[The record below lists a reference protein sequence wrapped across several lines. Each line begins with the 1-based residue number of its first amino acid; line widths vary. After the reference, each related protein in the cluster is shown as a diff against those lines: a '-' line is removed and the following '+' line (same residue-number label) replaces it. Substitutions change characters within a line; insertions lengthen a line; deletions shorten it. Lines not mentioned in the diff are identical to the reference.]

1 MPVENYG
8 VFTGTA
14 TKELREIGAGKV
26 HFQFKLEAG
35 ADVIRVPVNVLSSS
49 EGALESRLLKYIV
62 IDDFRHP
69 VTAAIEALGEGWHPL
84 EHKPGGGALDYR
96 RGNLFK
102 EADMRILPPD
112 VAGPDN
118 DLQDLIQHFVE
129 RAVGDPEVKIS
140 AVGGRWHEASSAD
153 KIFPEISPSTGVHEI
168 HMNQGNAA
176 GHTGEDGVWNDGGLL
191 IHLPEPDARWVA
203 FFFAFQNQTFNT
215 DDVHGHALIDQPL
228 PETAAVRIVAALIN
242 PAGPG
247 DEGEK
252 VLLLN
257 ASPDSVD
264 LTGWQIADKAKEKCA
279 VPGGALAA
287 GRTLEV
293 PVVKPCA
300 LSNNG
305 GSITLLDATGTK
317 VSGVSY
323 TQEQARDQGWTVI
336 F

>member
-8 VFTGTA
+8 VFTGTV
-14 TKELREIGAGKV
+14 TKDQREIGTGKV
-26 HFQFKLEAG
+26 HFQFKMAAG
-35 ADVIRVPVNVLSSS
+35 DDVIRVPVNVLSDSQ
-49 EGALESRLLKYIV
+49 GALESRLLKYIV
-62 IDDFRHP
+62 VEDFRHP
-69 VTAAIEALGEGWHPL
+69 VTEAVEALGDGWHPRQH
-84 EHKPGGGALDYR
+84 EPGGAALDYR

-112 VAGPDN
+112 LTGPEN
-118 DLQDLIQHFVE
+118 DLQDLIQHYVE
-129 RAVGDPEVKIS
+129 RALGDPDIKVS
-140 AVGGRWHEASSAD
+140 AVGGRWHDD
-153 KIFPEISPSTGVHEI
+153 KPDNVFPEISPSTGVHEI

-191 IHLPEPDARWVA
+191 IHLPEPEDRWVA

-228 PETAAVRIVAALIN
+228 PETAAVRIVAALVN
-242 PAGPG
+242 PAGTG
-247 DEGEK
+247 DEGES

-257 ASPDSVD
+257 ASPDPVD
-264 LTGWQIADKAKEKCA
+264 LSGWQIADKSKEKCP
-279 VPGGALAA
+279 VPGGPLAA
-287 GRTLEV
+287 GKTLEV
-293 PVVKPCA
+293 PIVKPCA

-305 GSITLLDATGTK
+305 GIITLLDATGTK

-323 TQEQARDQGWTVI
+323 TREQAQDQGWTVT

>member
-8 VFTGTA
+8 VFTGMV
-14 TKELREIGAGKV
+14 TKDQREIGTGKV
-26 HFQFKLEAG
+26 HFQFKMAAG
-35 ADVIRVPVNVLSSS
+35 ADVIRVPVNVLSDSQ
-49 EGALESRLLKYIV
+49 GALESRLLKYII

-69 VTAAIEALGEGWHPL
+69 VTEAIEALGDGWHPL
-84 EHKPGGGALDYR
+84 EHEPGGAALDYR

-118 DLQDLIQHFVE
+118 DLQDLIQHYVE
-129 RAVGDPEVKIS
+129 RALNDPTVKVS
-140 AVGGRWHEASSAD
+140 AIGGRWLNSKVD
-153 KIFPEISPSTGVHEI
+153 NIFPEISPSTGVHEI

-176 GHTGEDGVWNDGGLL
+176 GHTDEDGVWNDGGLL
-191 IHLPEPDARWVA
+191 IHLPEPDDRWVA

-215 DDVHGHALIDQPL
+215 DDVEGHALIDQPL
-228 PETAAVRIVAALIN
+228 PETASVRIIAALVN

-247 DEGEK
+247 DEGEN

-257 ASPDSVD
+257 ASPEPVD
-264 LTGWQIADKAKEKCA
+264 LTGWQIVDKAKEKCA
-279 VPGGALAA
+279 IPGGPLAA
-287 GRTLEV
+287 GKTLEA

-300 LSNNG
+300 LSNSG
-305 GSITLLDATGTK
+305 GIITLLDATGTK

-323 TQEQARDQGWTVI
+323 TKEQAQDQGWTVT